1 MTQTMIKT
9 MNSIKIAL
17 ITISALNVLSN
28 IFIIGVSITNLIT
41 KLPLQSSLA
50 FTLFSYISVTISFFL
65 SGCLIIDSFNNNNDI
80 IIDPENEELKML
92 KTPTA
97 ATSRNYG
104 T

>member
-65 SGCLIIDSFNNNNDI
+65 SGCLIIDSFNNV
-80 IIDPENEELKML
+80 IDPENEELKML
-92 KTPTA
+92 KSPSA